1 MQLWYIVDSLYCTLN
16 IWWYL
21 KFPTWLVLHSECV
34 VCNIAKAPY
43 TGWCINR
50 WRCRRYIRFNVIMHC
65 WIFNRVL
72 STIFTHLSYIDIVT
86 GVIFSLI
93 VCSWA
98 WLWNER
104 YSIKYRKIYF
114 GFQLKLK
121 QRVLSTTNKNII
133 AIHSLLLTIMNLI
146 ISNYASNLSTQTM
159 FSN

>member
-1 MQLWYIVDSLYCTLN
+1 MTLIYFRLYYTFN

-72 STIFTHLSYIDIVT
+72 STIFTNLSYIDIVIR
-86 GVIFSLI
+86 VIFSLI

-114 GFQLKLK
+114 GFQLKS
-121 QRVLSTTNKNII
+121 R
-133 AIHSLLLTIMNLI
+133 LLTIMNLI